1 MPPDVETDAMLL
13 GCVLQPAKE
22 LVPFIL
28 PQPPEAQGFCWVLLA
43 LAVHE
48 WVVKFTQVYVSRELF
63 SGAEHKA
70 QVVFEVHVVFEV
82 QLLTGVREE
91 EGSKML
97 CVKWGRRDVAW
108 RLTQKNY
115 TRCGY
120 VARRLREFLI

>member
-1 MPPDVETDAMLL
+1 MLLL
-13 GCVLQPAKE
+13 GCVLQPAQQ
-22 LVPFIL
+22 LAQFIL
-28 PQPPEAQGFCWVLLA
+28 RQLPEGFAYFSLA
-43 LAVHE
+43 YAFHKF
-48 WVVKFTQVYVSRELF
+48 VVKFTQVYVSGELF

-108 RLTQKNY
+108 RLTQDADTSQGDSENS
-115 TRCGY
+115 
-120 VARRLREFLI
+120 